1 MIVPSAVSPIQMLP
15 LSPPERYTRLLSGE
29 KVTPMK
35 VALTSTRF
43 TAGVELPSCEIKVS
57 ENGRVPL
64 LSVASICPSGDSAR
78 PKGFGA

>member
-1 MIVPSAVSPIQMLP
+1 
-15 LSPPERYTRLLSGE
+15 
-29 KVTPMK
+29 MK
-35 VALTSTRF
+35 LALTSMRF
-43 TAGVELPSCEIKVS
+43 TAGVELPICEIKVS